1 MYTLY
6 VKAKHHKI
14 KAAFFYH
21 NSCVIKILF
30 VKIAKNVLNV
40 DIVFGTACC
49 CFNKQLDY
57 NDDHS
62 FSLSSLL

>member
-1 MYTLY
+1 MREDKRENMYTLY
-6 VKAKHHKI
+6 V
-14 KAAFFYH
+14 
-21 NSCVIKILF
+21 KILF
-30 VKIAKNVLNV
+30 VKIAKNVLNI